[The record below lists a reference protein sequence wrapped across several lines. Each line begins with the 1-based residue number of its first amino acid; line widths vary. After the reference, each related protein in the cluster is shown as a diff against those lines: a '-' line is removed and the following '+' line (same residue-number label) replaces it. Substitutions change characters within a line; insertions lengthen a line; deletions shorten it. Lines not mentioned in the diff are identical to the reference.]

1 MKVKLINY
9 NRKICN
15 KGKYRVIIDEV
26 KVVKSAENVEML
38 NILFGNEV
46 GVLRIDINMVNEID
60 ALAKIYDS
68 CDLPIPEDY
77 FVDTDDIKNKLLY
90 LILKEDSLENEVS
103 IEQLEFEV
111 YSKQNS
117 NHVDYDDMDDDVPF

>member
-1 MKVKLINY
+1 MKVKLVNY

-38 NILFGNEV
+38 KILFGNEV
-46 GVLRIDINMVNEID
+46 GVLGIDINTTNEID
-60 ALAKIYDS
+60 ALANIYTS
-68 CDLPIPEDY
+68 CNLSIPEDY
-77 FVDTDDIKNKLLY
+77 FVEIDDIKNKLLY
-90 LILKEDSLENEVS
+90 LILKEDRLENEVS

-111 YSKQNS
+111 YPKQNS
-117 NHVDYDDMDDDVPF
+117 NDMDYDDMDDGVPF